1 MTPTTRTMSR
11 SIRVAGA
18 ALTAAI
24 VALALT
30 TGWIH
35 FGLGS
40 LLFALNGLGYAGLA
54 GLYVIAA
61 LAPHPLVAT
70 FSWAPRVML
79 AGYAAV
85 TIVAWAIQGPY
96 FTTAYIAKGVEVA
109 LIALITADVFRVY
122 GGPIGLARAAF
133 ASIFGRSV
141 RSTPSA
147 A

>member
-1 MTPTTRTMSR
+1 MTSTPRSLSR
-11 SIRVAGA
+11 STRVVDA
-18 ALTAAI
+18 ALTAVI

-35 FGLGS
+35 LGLGGM
-40 LLFALNGLGYAGLA
+40 LFTLNGLGYAGLA

-61 LAPHPLVAT
+61 VVPHPLVAT
-70 FSWAPRVML
+70 FRWAPRVLL

-109 LIALITADVFRVY
+109 LIALIAANVFRVY
-122 GGPIGLARAAF
+122 GGPIGLARAAS
-133 ASIFGRSV
+133 ASIFGRTV
-141 RSTPSA
+141 RGTPSA